1 MEFGFEFW
9 KRVDE
14 LRGIHTI
21 AELANA
27 MDMKEQ
33 SVKNLRSEN
42 RYPKKLAIEALAR
55 YLNTTSDYLMTG
67 KAPELKP
74 SSCDDATAER
84 REIEEALNSNPALEK
99 YVLRYIE
106 TMKDLVQKE

>member
-55 YLNTTSDYLMTG
+55 YLNTTVDYLMTG
-67 KAPELKP
+67 KESGAK
-74 SSCDDATAER
+74 SVAATAVR
-84 REIEEALNSNPALEK
+84 QEIDSELDKNPDLEK
-99 YVLRYIE
+99 YVLAYLKSIKD
-106 TMKDLVQKE
+106 MK